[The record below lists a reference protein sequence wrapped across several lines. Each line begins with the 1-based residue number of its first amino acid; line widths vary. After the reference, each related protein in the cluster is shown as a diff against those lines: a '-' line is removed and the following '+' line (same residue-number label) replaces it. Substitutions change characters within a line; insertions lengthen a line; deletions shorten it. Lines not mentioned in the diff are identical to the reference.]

1 VKMLRMPA
9 YRGEHTQE
17 GLTIAVPAIIDESV
31 WFQVQRVLD
40 LRPRR
45 RRARNTQSLCVG
57 RVWCPCGQRAYVRLA
72 RNREYIY
79 CVTRHN
85 RWRLIYGGKPCEYSV
100 SHRADR
106 IDPVIWDTVA
116 EAITQPEILRA
127 AMAGEDDSAVD
138 AHRQELERC
147 DELLRQLITNE
158 NEISRAFRRGNL
170 SADAWNDQLKE
181 IAADRRVLERS
192 CDAAREQLAM
202 AESTDY
208 SIDLVE
214 AQLDE
219 LQDRVRAAA
228 PEDRKAII
236 ESVIPGEQP
245 FGIVLWPDGKI
256 DIRGAIPVPAE
267 SDVAKPSSLP
277 GQERQT
283 SVKRLAMH
291 PATLIIVASLAFLL
305 ACQQA
310 APSKATH
317 PTAPRVEYLTSE
329 ATRSM
334 NLPFSDAVRVGSML
348 YLSGQIGIQ
357 PGTLKLV
364 PGGIAAET
372 RQALDGIKRVLEAHG
387 SSLDRVVKV
396 TVMMADIAEWP
407 AMNQVYVTY
416 FTKHKPARS
425 AFAASGLALNA
436 RVEIEV
442 IATVD

>member
-1 VKMLRMPA
+1 VPTQQGKRWHQSTVVTMLRMPA
-9 YRGEHTQE
+9 YRGEHRQE

-31 WFQVQRVLD
+31 WFQVQRALD

-45 RRARNTQSLCVG
+45 RRAQSTQSLCVG

-72 RNREYIY
+72 KNREYIY

-85 RWRLIYGGKPCEYSV
+85 RWRRTYGGKPCEYSV
-100 SHRADR
+100 SHRADQ
-106 IDPVIWDTVA
+106 IDPVVWDTVA
-116 EAITQPEILRA
+116 EAITQPAILRA

-147 DELLRQLITNE
+147 DELLQRLITSE

-192 CDAAREQLAM
+192 RDAAREQLAM
-202 AESTDY
+202 AQATDY

-267 SDVAKPSSLP
+267 SEVAKPSSLP
-277 GQERQT
+277 GQ
-283 SVKRLAMH
+283 
-291 PATLIIVASLAFLL
+291 
-305 ACQQA
+305 
-310 APSKATH
+310 
-317 PTAPRVEYLTSE
+317 
-329 ATRSM
+329 
-334 NLPFSDAVRVGSML
+334 
-348 YLSGQIGIQ
+348 
-357 PGTLKLV
+357 
-364 PGGIAAET
+364 
-372 RQALDGIKRVLEAHG
+372 VL
-387 SSLDRVVKV
+387 
-396 TVMMADIAEWP
+396 
-407 AMNQVYVTY
+407 
-416 FTKHKPARS
+416 
-425 AFAASGLALNA
+425 
-436 RVEIEV
+436 
-442 IATVD
+442 

>member
-1 VKMLRMPA
+1 M
-9 YRGEHTQE
+9 
-17 GLTIAVPAIIDESV
+17 
-31 WFQVQRVLD
+31 
-40 LRPRR
+40 
-45 RRARNTQSLCVG
+45 G

-72 RNREYIY
+72 KNREYIY

-85 RWRLIYGGKPCEYSV
+85 RWRRTYGGKPCEYSV
-100 SHRADR
+100 SHRADQ
-106 IDPVIWDTVA
+106 IDPVVWDTVA
-116 EAITQPEILRA
+116 EAITQPAILRA

-147 DELLRQLITNE
+147 DELLQRLITSE

-181 IAADRRVLERS
+181 IAADRRVLERGR
-192 CDAAREQLAM
+192 DAAREQLAM

-277 GQERQT
+277 GQ
-283 SVKRLAMH
+283 
-291 PATLIIVASLAFLL
+291 
-305 ACQQA
+305 
-310 APSKATH
+310 
-317 PTAPRVEYLTSE
+317 
-329 ATRSM
+329 
-334 NLPFSDAVRVGSML
+334 
-348 YLSGQIGIQ
+348 
-357 PGTLKLV
+357 
-364 PGGIAAET
+364 
-372 RQALDGIKRVLEAHG
+372 AL
-387 SSLDRVVKV
+387 
-396 TVMMADIAEWP
+396 
-407 AMNQVYVTY
+407 
-416 FTKHKPARS
+416 
-425 AFAASGLALNA
+425 
-436 RVEIEV
+436 
-442 IATVD
+442 